1 MNKEYRSAGR
11 VKKYGVC
18 LNEKC
23 EQYKQVQE
31 ILHGEMVCPA
41 CGQKLS
47 PCGPPK
53 KKKNY
58 KPLLFGVAG
67 VLVVAIVVCL
77 IALSGVETEEPET
90 PILTDSVS
98 VDTITITHTETRVDT
113 VKIERT
119 VEKET
124 TPTTQETT
132 TTTTVTTK
140 TTGNTTGSGT
150 LKLSYGQ
157 YTGAIRNG
165 YPHGQG
171 RLTYTTTRQINR
183 NDVKGR
189 TANAGEYIIGEFFN
203 GFVVYGKHYDA
214 EGNLLGSLNFGV
226 GSEDSYE
233 SK

>member
-1 MNKEYRSAGR
+1 
-11 VKKYGVC
+11 
-18 LNEKC
+18 
-23 EQYKQVQE
+23 
-31 ILHGEMVCPA
+31 
-41 CGQKLS
+41 
-47 PCGPPK
+47 
-53 KKKNY
+53 
-58 KPLLFGVAG
+58 
-67 VLVVAIVVCL
+67 
-77 IALSGVETEEPET
+77 
-90 PILTDSVS
+90 
-98 VDTITITHTETRVDT
+98 VDT

-140 TTGNTTGSGT
+140 TTGKTTGSGT

-157 YTGAIRNG
+157 YTGAIHNG